1 MSRTG
6 QVVDA
11 ILQNERRHAPIATST
26 LEKREKVS
34 TVRMQAPCPPSASRE
49 KDHHTRNTFRERK
62 FKGEYYG
69 STLSSEGNSSR
80 KRGEYTEKRSN
91 RETITVDFPSSA
103 LRPITVSDVEFEF
116 EETLSSDEDY
126 EVKNNIQERTQTR
139 KDIAFPHTTQL
150 TIRKQA
156 NSSVEFDCNMQR
168 TVCKVTQYCDLNK
181 EKRALVPNPLD
192 EFARR
197 QLGCNLKLCRENL
210 ELTESFTTKTCKNS
224 IKEIMINNWL
234 IGIARGK

>member
-6 QVVDA
+6 QVVDV
-11 ILQNERRHAPIATST
+11 ILLNERRHAPIASST
-26 LEKREKVS
+26 LEKREKVPP
-34 TVRMQAPCPPSASRE
+34 VRMQPYPPSSSKY
-49 KDHHTRNTFRERK
+49 KDHHTGNTFRERK

-116 EETLSSDEDY
+116 EKTLSSDEDY
-126 EVKNNIQERTQTR
+126 EVKNNIQERTQTK
-139 KDIAFPHTTQL
+139 KDIAFPQTTQL

-210 ELTESFTTKTCKNS
+210 ELNENFTTKTYKNT

-234 IGIARGK
+234 IGIARVK